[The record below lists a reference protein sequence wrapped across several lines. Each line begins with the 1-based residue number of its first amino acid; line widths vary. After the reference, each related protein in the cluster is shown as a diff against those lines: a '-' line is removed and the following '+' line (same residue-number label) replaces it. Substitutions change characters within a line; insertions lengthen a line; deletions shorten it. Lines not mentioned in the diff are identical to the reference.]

1 MRHSILKFLY
11 LYLSFESFF
20 YISTDNWAS
29 IFLQGMF
36 MNKIVATAALAL
48 VVLASGCA
56 SITNESS
63 TPLRFET
70 FTQAGEEVKDMD
82 CKVENDYGAQTV
94 KTPGSLLV
102 HRSSKDLQITC
113 TKPGQ
118 ADAKGAAISRANAG
132 LAGNLIFGGGIG
144 AIIDHNKGTA
154 YTYPQWMRLV
164 VDKLLTFD
172 RREDK
177 DGAPNLGTNALTAAT
192 TVKDESKAIRS
203 ANPGA
208 GIPAARNTPSQS
220 ANVVAPAA
228 SPAPRPVAVP
238 VVAPPVAVV
247 AATPVMMAKP
257 STPLAPS
264 PAPVAAAANGS
275 PAKPDTSATN
285 PVNDADKL
293 PLSKEGRDEYRQW
306 LTKPLPR
313 AFAVAANG
321 VWLAAWGT
329 KPQNT
334 ALPTNP
340 SERALQACQNRA
352 KEACKLYAVDNEV
365 VWGVK

>member
-1 MRHSILKFLY
+1 
-11 LYLSFESFF
+11 
-20 YISTDNWAS
+20 
-29 IFLQGMF
+29 MF
-36 MNKIVATAALAL
+36 MNKIIAAATVALA
-48 VVLASGCA
+48 VLATGCA

-70 FTQAGEEVKDMD
+70 YTQAGAEVKGMD

-113 TKPGQ
+113 TKAGEP
-118 ADAKGAAISRANAG
+118 DAKGSAISRANAG
-132 LAGNLIFGGGIG
+132 LAGNIIFGGGIG
-144 AIIDHNKGTA
+144 ALIDHNKGTA

-172 RREDK
+172 RRQDK
-177 DGAPNLGTNALTAAT
+177 DGAPNLGTDALGVTNAA
-192 TVKDESKAIRS
+192 KDGPNSKDAPKVGKS

-208 GIPAARNTPSQS
+208 SKALVNKAPSPSAGVAVPGSVPVAAPVAVAASVAAPVAVAAPVPVAQ
-220 ANVVAPAA
+220 AAAPALA
-228 SPAPRPVAVP
+228 AKPVAVP
-238 VVAPPVAVV
+238 VPVAVP
-247 AATPVMMAKP
+247 ATTSV
-257 STPLAPS
+257 
-264 PAPVAAAANGS
+264 ANGT
-275 PAKPDTSATN
+275 PAKPDTSASN
-285 PVNDADKL
+285 PLNDAEKV

-340 SERALQACQNRA
+340 SERALLACLNRA
-352 KEACKLYAVDNEV
+352 KEPCKLYAVDNEV